1 MQHPDYG
8 DEGRRTPALTVLDG
22 QGMSADDAAW
32 TTVAEATERAL
43 ATPGLSTASASEL
56 RALLAASLRCAR
68 SDKR

>member
-8 DEGRRTPALTVLDG
+8 DEGRRMTALTVLDG
-22 QGMSADDAAW
+22 QGLSADDAAW
-32 TTVAEATERAL
+32 TTVADGVERAL

-56 RALLAASLRCAR
+56 QALLAASKRCAR

>member
-8 DEGRRTPALTVLDG
+8 DEGLTVLDG

-32 TTVAEATERAL
+32 TTVAEGAERAL

-56 RALLAASLRCAR
+56 QPLIAAALRCAH

>member
-8 DEGRRTPALTVLDG
+8 DKGRRTPALTAIDG

-32 TTVAEATERAL
+32 TMVAEATERAL
-43 ATPGLSTASASEL
+43 ATPGLSRASACEL
-56 RALLAASLRCAR
+56 QALIAAALRCAR